1 MMGHKNTQNLMRKG
15 LTLLELVIAL
25 GIMTVVFT
33 AVLPLLRAID
43 NSWDSKQGISQT
55 VQNARVLMDHI
66 DRHLVQAVRISAVS
80 EPTETA
86 GYIEFEDNN
95 GNTLRYE
102 LANNYVRFGTVGN
115 LSDLAGPV
123 SSLSFT
129 CYDGNDFDNYTTD
142 VNSIRFVTVQ
152 ATLTNPAPQGQDRT
166 FTSSVYI
173 RSAGSYQAASIT
185 KGTPLEYDNS
195 QGTEAALAQIDAS
208 HYLCAYSGDK
218 DDGWAVVLT
227 VDTGNSTI
235 SRETPFEFDTVKGRE
250 PALVQIDASHYL
262 CAYRGDKDDGWA
274 VVLTIDTGNWTISK
288 ETPFEFDSSEGR
300 EPALALAQ
308 IDSTHYLCT
317 YRGPGRDGWAVVL
330 TVDTGNWT
338 ISKETPFEFDSSEG
352 REPALAQIDSTHYLC
367 TYRGSGRDGWAVA
380 LTVDTG
386 NWVITKESPFEFDAD
401 QGQQP
406 ALAQIEAGRY
416 LCTYAGPGDDGW
428 AAILSVD
435 TDSWDVTTESTYEY
449 DTAQGTTPALQTI
462 DDDNYLCAY
471 TGQGTDGWAVILQPG
486 VELRP

>member
-208 HYLCAYSGDK
+208 HYLCAY
-218 DDGWAVVLT
+218 
-227 VDTGNSTI
+227 
-235 SRETPFEFDTVKGRE
+235 
-250 PALVQIDASHYL
+250 
-262 CAYRGDKDDGWA
+262 RGDKDDGWA

-300 EPALALAQ
+300 EPALAQ

-317 YRGPGRDGWAVVL
+317 YRGPG
-330 TVDTGNWT
+330 N
-338 ISKETPFEFDSSEG
+338 
-352 REPALAQIDSTHYLC
+352 
-367 TYRGSGRDGWAVA
+367 DGWAVA

>member
-235 SRETPFEFDTVKGRE
+235 SRETPFEFATVKGRE

-300 EPALALAQ
+300 EPALAQ

-317 YRGPGRDGWAVVL
+317 YRGPG
-330 TVDTGNWT
+330 N
-338 ISKETPFEFDSSEG
+338 
-352 REPALAQIDSTHYLC
+352 
-367 TYRGSGRDGWAVA
+367 DGWAVA